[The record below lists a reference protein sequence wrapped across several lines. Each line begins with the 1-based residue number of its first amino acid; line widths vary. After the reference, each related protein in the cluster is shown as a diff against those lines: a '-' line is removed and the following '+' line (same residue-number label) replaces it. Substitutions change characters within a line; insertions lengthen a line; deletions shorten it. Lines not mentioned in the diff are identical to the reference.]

1 MSRQNSRGWT
11 SALDPVELGQRR
23 RCFQTWQFFASAV
36 QQYLLRLSSKFL
48 PKPARPFPAISG
60 WALFSLDTF
69 SLHPLM
75 KFWFSSIT
83 IICYFPHPLKSS
95 GKKASELCQTG
106 WLWSAISAWHT
117 WWGCFD
123 FVFSSPDEAL
133 ACREHIIKWSCQKEW
148 IWGTRLLVGG
158 RYWALGSGST

>member
-11 SALDPVELGQRR
+11 STLDPVELGQHR

-117 WWGCFD
+117 WWVALILFFQVLMRRWLAENTSLSGAVRRNGFEA
-123 FVFSSPDEAL
+123 PDCL
-133 ACREHIIKWSCQKEW
+133 
-148 IWGTRLLVGG
+148 
-158 RYWALGSGST
+158 